1 MRLRPKYH
9 ITAPSNWI
17 NDPNGVVKYK
27 GQYHVFYQH
36 HPYSLSWGPMHWG
49 HVVSS
54 DLLHWKHLPIALTP
68 GDTFDKDGCFSGSS
82 LVVNDRLYIFYT
94 GFIYNEDPE
103 KIIQQQCI
111 AYSDDGI
118 NFVKGGLIIG
128 KDNLPEEFAS
138 NDFRDP
144 CVYQEDDKYV
154 MLVAARRKGGRGNI
168 LRYESKDLYH
178 WTFISII
185 LEKDSSGVMIECPDY
200 IKELNLL
207 THCEQFQPFSGYLHH
222 NVHSSFW
229 NVGEFK
235 DNKFI
240 SRKSGMID
248 YGFDFYAPQSI
259 KDGNILIGWMDMWD
273 RNNPSEKH
281 GFAGSLTIPRKLEVA
296 DDELI
301 QTPII
306 PNRMVF
312 SKYLSKNYVDKTK
325 IGFYKFE
332 LKELEEFDLKLRKGK
347 EHFTSL
353 KLRGS
358 EWVFNRSNS
367 GEKIIGQ
374 ETDSDSSLGIR
385 RMPLKDQKEHLIYI
399 VLDEFS
405 VELFIDGMSLT
416 SLIYPDEQDDLLEL
430 EVSCK
435 ECKITKFAE

>member
-1 MRLRPKYH
+1 MQLRPKYH
-9 ITAPSNWI
+9 ITAPINWI
-17 NDPNGVVKYK
+17 NDPNGLVKFK

-49 HVVSS
+49 HAVSD

-82 LVVNDRLYIFYT
+82 IVVGDRLYVFYT

-111 AYSDDGI
+111 AYSDDGV

-128 KDNLPEEFAS
+128 KDNLTIEFAS

-144 CVYQEDDKYV
+144 TVYLEDDKYV
-154 MLVAARRKGGRGNI
+154 MLVAARRKGGKGNI
-168 LRYESKDLYH
+168 LRYESEDLYH
-178 WTFISII
+178 WTFITDI

-200 IKELNLL
+200 VKELNLL
-207 THCEQFQPFSGYLHH
+207 THCEQFQPFNGYMHH
-222 NVHSSFW
+222 NIHSSLW
-229 NVGEFK
+229 DVGEFIN
-235 DNKFI
+235 NKFI
-240 SRKSGMID
+240 SRNNGMID
-248 YGFDFYAPQSI
+248 YGFDFYAPQII
-259 KDGNILIGWMDMWD
+259 KGENILIAWMDMWD
-273 RNNPSEKH
+273 RNNPSEKY
-281 GFAGSLTIPRKLEVA
+281 GFAGSLTIPRKLEVVN
-296 DDELI
+296 DDLI

-312 SKYLSKNYVDKTK
+312 SKCLSKNYKDKAK
-325 IGFYKFE
+325 VGFYKLE
-332 LKELEEFDLKLRKGK
+332 LKELQEFDLKLRKGK

-353 KLRGS
+353 KLEKD

-367 GEKIIGQ
+367 GEKIVGQ